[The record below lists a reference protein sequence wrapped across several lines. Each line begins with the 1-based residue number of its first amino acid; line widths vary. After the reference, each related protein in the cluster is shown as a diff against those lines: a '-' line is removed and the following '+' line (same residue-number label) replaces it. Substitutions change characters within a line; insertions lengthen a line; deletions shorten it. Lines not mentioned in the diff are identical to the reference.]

1 MIPGN
6 LLLKQLN
13 ELMPAEMRPVT
24 GLHSRLRRDDHR
36 LGWSRISAFPRF
48 ALSFDDLTEWIGKA
62 SGDTLESYRARFRH
76 FIASLARAEACYEY
90 RRRPSKSR
98 IAARIDAESA
108 DLTSLAAALSEEDG
122 VDIYIPGQGIA
133 LLGHDEFGCNLLYV
147 EANHQGRDWLVLEVT
162 NARLYSVR
170 PDNNATRRQ

>member
-1 MIPGN
+1 MTPAVLG
-6 LLLKQLN
+6 LEQLN
-13 ELMPAEMRPVT
+13 ELMPAEMRPVN
-24 GLHSRLRRDDHR
+24 GLHRQMRGNLG
-36 LGWSRISAFPRF
+36 LGWSRISAFSRY
-48 ALSFDDLTEWIGKA
+48 ALSFDDLTEWIDKA

-147 EANHQGRDWLVLEVT
+147 EANHQGRDCFRGDQCRTLFGE
-162 NARLYSVR
+162 A
-170 PDNNATRRQ
+170 